1 MADIENVRTL
11 EDVISV
17 LRKLYFNMDNL
28 SKIYYDMFI
37 NPEPMTVNLERYD
50 ETGELETISLKNRA
64 AELVQTLSGYGS
76 PEGSVAANPGV
87 LYIDLANNSL
97 YYKTQDSSDAGW
109 VQIYSY
115 NNPLNY
121 LSPTSSAP
129 NLTDL
134 NASNIHSGILSP
146 LFGGSGVAGNL
157 LGILKANGEN
167 AYTVAQEGVDYLVP
181 DNLVGMISYFS
192 KNDNRSDWL
201 VCNGGTFS
209 AAQYPK
215 LYNFLGSTTLP
226 DLRDRFIRSWD
237 GTKEIGLKVADSF
250 KAHTHTTTKTNTGGN
265 GKHTHTGN
273 TLEAHGTFSLQ
284 VPNDEI
290 SASGVFT
297 KKNRSD
303 GQAANGDDSDGANI
317 TLSTSGKW
325 TGNTSEAPDHT
336 HTIPA
341 LTTSSSGGT
350 ETAPKHIVLVAK
362 IYAGPKVTV

>member
-37 NPEPMTVNLERYD
+37 NPEKITDLKLERYN
-50 ETGELETISLKNRA
+50 ELGELETITLKNRA
-64 AELVQTLSGYGS
+64 AELMQTLSGYGS

-87 LYIDLANNSL
+87 LYIDLTNNNL

-109 VQIYSY
+109 IQIYSY

-167 AYTVAQEGVDYLVP
+167 AYTVAKEGVDYLVP

-192 KNDNRSDWL
+192 KDDNRSDWL
-201 VCNGGTFS
+201 ICNGSTFS
-209 AAQYPK
+209 ATQYPK
-215 LYNFLGSTTLP
+215 LYNFLGRNTLP

-237 GTKEIGLKVADSF
+237 GTKEIGKKFEDTYKQHNHSLS
-250 KAHTHTTTKTNTGGN
+250 
-265 GKHTHTGN
+265 
-273 TLEAHGTFSLQ
+273 GTATS
-284 VPNDEI
+284 
-290 SASGVFT
+290 
-297 KKNRSD
+297 
-303 GQAANGDDSDGANI
+303 
-317 TLSTSGKW
+317 STI
-325 TGNTSEAPDHT
+325 ADHT
-336 HTIPA
+336 HSVSNVGVAANLKYGDGSPSSSERHYFVDGITQTVSRTTGKSGEHSHTVPA
-341 LTTSSSGGT
+341 TGFSVGNSGGT